1 MFFDPQGKSSN
12 LKYNP
17 FKSCIIPR
25 PIGWISTMSRENI
38 VNVAP
43 YSYFNAVSDS
53 PPVVMFSSSL
63 KEDGECKD
71 SIRNIEATGEFV
83 VNIASLRNVNNIINS
98 SVNLPHNHSEA
109 SEFDIEL
116 AESKLIQVPRVRAAP
131 IALECKFIKKI
142 EIEVED
148 LKSNC
153 QMLLGNVVNIYID
166 DKVIK
171 DGKIDVESMQVIA
184 RLGYDEYA
192 VIKDVLSI
200 KRRISR

>member
-1 MFFDPQGKSSN
+1 MFFDPQGKSST

-53 PPVVMFSSSL
+53 PPIVMFSSSL
-63 KEDGECKD
+63 KEDGEYKD

-83 VNIASLRNVNNIINS
+83 VNIASLHNINKIINS
-98 SVNLPHNHSEA
+98 SVNLPHNNSEA
-109 SEFDIEL
+109 SQFDIEL
-116 AESKLIQVPRVRAAP
+116 AESKLIQVPRVRTVP

-142 EIEVED
+142 EIDVED

-153 QMLLGNVVNIYID
+153 QMLLGHVVNIYID

-171 DGKIDVESMQVIA
+171 DGKIDVESMQIIA
-184 RLGYDEYA
+184 RLGYDEYTI
-192 VIKDVLSI
+192 IKDVLRI
-200 KRRISR
+200 KRR